1 MEYTVNRL
9 AQVSGVSKRT
19 LRYYDEIGLLRPE
32 RVNPNGYRI
41 YGQMQVDLLQQILFY
56 RELGLP
62 LEEIREIVKNPGFD
76 REKALEE
83 HLTALLQKKR
93 QTEILI
99 YNVRKTLDSMKGR
112 AIMSDKEKFEGF
124 KRDLIKENEEKY
136 GREVRDAYGE
146 EAVEA
151 SNRKLAGMSKEEW
164 KKQEDLSGEIMETLK
179 AAMAEGDPAGKIAQ
193 KACDLH
199 RQWLCMFWSDSAYS
213 REAHRGMGEMY
224 AADERFKAYYDR
236 IQDGAAE
243 FLRDALN
250 IYCS

>member
-9 AQVSGVSKRT
+9 AQISGVSKRT

-62 LEEIREIVKNPGFD
+62 LEEIREIIKNPGFD
-76 REKALEE
+76 REKALED

-99 YNVRKTLDSMKGR
+99 SNVKKTLDSMKGR
-112 AIMSDKEKFEGF
+112 AMMSDEEKFEGF
-124 KRDLIKENEEKY
+124 KRDLIKENEENY
-136 GREVRDAYGE
+136 GREVRKAYGE
-146 EAVEA
+146 DAVDA
-151 SNRKLAGMSKEEW
+151 SNERLAGMSREEW
-164 KKQEDLSGEIMETLK
+164 NRQEELSKEILETLK
-179 AAMAEGDPAGKIAQ
+179 AAMEDGSPAGETAQ

-199 RQWLCMFWSDSAYS
+199 RQWLCMFWGDGAYS
-213 REAHRGMGEMY
+213 REAHREMGEMY
-224 AADERFKAYYDR
+224 AADERFKAYYDKV
-236 IQDGAAE
+236 QDGAAE

>member
-9 AQVSGVSKRT
+9 AQISGVSKRT

-62 LEEIREIVKNPGFD
+62 LEEIREIIKNPGFD
-76 REKALEE
+76 REKALED

-93 QTEILI
+93 QTEILHI
-99 YNVRKTLDSMKGR
+99 KCKEDSGFYQKGR
-112 AIMSDKEKFEGF
+112 AMMSDEEKFEGF

-136 GREVRDAYGE
+136 GREVRKAYGE
-146 EAVEA
+146 DAVDA
-151 SNRKLAGMSKEEW
+151 SDERLAGMSREEW
-164 KKQEDLSGEIMETLK
+164 NRQEELSKEILETLK
-179 AAMAEGDPAGKIAQ
+179 AAMEDGSPAGETAQ

-199 RQWLCMFWSDSAYS
+199 RQWLCMFWGDGAYS
-213 REAHRGMGEMY
+213 REAHREMGEMY
-224 AADERFKAYYDR
+224 AADERFKAYYDKV
-236 IQDGAAE
+236 QDGAAE
-243 FLRDALN
+243 FLAEMR
-250 IYCS
+250 

>member
-1 MEYTVNRL
+1 MEYTVNQL
-9 AQVSGVSKRT
+9 AQVSGVSRRT

-62 LEEIREIVKNPGFD
+62 LEEIREIMKNPGFD

-99 YNVRKTLDSMKGR
+99 SNVRKTLDSMKGR

-136 GREVRDAYGE
+136 GREVREAYGE

-151 SNRKLAGMSKEEW
+151 SNRKLAGMSQEEW
-164 KKQEDLSGEIMETLK
+164 KKQENLSREIKETLK
-179 AAMAEGDPAGKIAQ
+179 AAMAEKDPAGKTAQ

-199 RQWLCMFWSDSAYS
+199 RQWLCMFWGDGVYS
-213 REAHRGMGEMY
+213 KEAHRGMGEMY
-224 AADERFKAYYDR
+224 AADVRFKAYYDQ
-236 IQDGAAE
+236 IQDGAAV
-243 FLRDALN
+243 FFRDALN

>member
-1 MEYTVNRL
+1 MEYTVNQL
-9 AQVSGVSKRT
+9 AQISGVSKRT

-62 LEEIREIVKNPGFD
+62 LEEIREIIKNPGFD
-76 REKALEE
+76 REKALED
-83 HLTALLQKKR
+83 HLTVKKKKKR

-99 YNVRKTLDSMKGR
+99 SNVRKTLESMKGR
-112 AIMSDKEKFEGF
+112 TMMSDKEKFEGF

-136 GREVRDAYGE
+136 GREVREAYGE
-146 EAVEA
+146 DAVEA
-151 SNRKLAGMSKEEW
+151 SNRRLAGMSQEDW
-164 KKQEDLSGEIMETLK
+164 TKQEELSQEILDTLK
-179 AAMAEGDPAGKIAQ
+179 AAMEIGDPAGELAQ
-193 KACDLH
+193 KACGLH
-199 RQWLCMFWSDSAYS
+199 RQWLCMFWGDGAYT

-224 AADERFKAYYDR
+224 VADQRFKAYYDKV
-236 IQDGAAE
+236 QDGAAE
-243 FLRDALN
+243 FFRDALN

>member
-93 QTEILI
+93 QTEFLI

-136 GREVRDAYGE
+136 GREVREAYGE

>member
-112 AIMSDKEKFEGF
+112 VIMSDKEKFEGF

-136 GREVRDAYGE
+136 GREVREAYGE

-151 SNRKLAGMSKEEW
+151 SNRKFAGMSKEEW

-179 AAMAEGDPAGKIAQ
+179 AAMAEGDPAGKTAQ

>member
-112 AIMSDKEKFEGF
+112 AIMGDKEKFEGF

>member
-136 GREVRDAYGE
+136 GREVREAYGE

-179 AAMAEGDPAGKIAQ
+179 AAMAEGDPAGKAAQ

>member
-99 YNVRKTLDSMKGR
+99 SNVRKTLDSMKGR

-136 GREVRDAYGE
+136 GREVREAYGE

-179 AAMAEGDPAGKIAQ
+179 AAMAVG
-193 KACDLH
+193 
-199 RQWLCMFWSDSAYS
+199 
-213 REAHRGMGEMY
+213 
-224 AADERFKAYYDR
+224 
-236 IQDGAAE
+236 
-243 FLRDALN
+243 LN
-250 IYCS
+250 IRLSSSPDYFYQ

>member
-9 AQVSGVSKRT
+9 AQISGVSKRT

-62 LEEIREIVKNPGFD
+62 LEEIREIIKNPGFD
-76 REKALEE
+76 REKALED

-99 YNVRKTLDSMKGR
+99 SNVKKTLDSMKGR
-112 AIMSDKEKFEGF
+112 AMMSDEEKFEGF

-136 GREVRDAYGE
+136 GREVRKAYGE
-146 EAVEA
+146 DAVCLLYTSCMRIRQRGRTGQFWPQDAGRLREIPGA
-151 SNRKLAGMSKEEW
+151 SGAGKT
-164 KKQEDLSGEIMETLK
+164 GC
-179 AAMAEGDPAGKIAQ
+179 EGPLRGIKCKPALLCLHAVSRGPAGG
-193 KACDLH
+193 CH
-199 RQWLCMFWSDSAYS
+199 GRQIRCAGSS
-213 REAHRGMGEMY
+213 
-224 AADERFKAYYDR
+224 
-236 IQDGAAE
+236 
-243 FLRDALN
+243 
-250 IYCS
+250 